1 MLRIARNRPA
11 LRLVLRRLTCSLPT
25 PCLSVRLG
33 GTHWY
38 LYAYTLLL
46 LWMLFLV
53 RSHGVALGHT
63 SSTFVLAYTCPL
75 RYVLDL
81 ITHLRFAVQNG
92 TSLRPLFHLSM
103 N

>member
-1 MLRIARNRPA
+1 MLTHGKESSNLMVGSQTPDLLFTDSVLKCPFRRHP
-11 LRLVLRRLTCSLPT
+11 LVLVCIYVIITFDAF
-25 PCLSVRLG
+25 LG
-33 GTHWY
+33 T
-38 LYAYTLLL
+38 
-46 LWMLFLV
+46 F
-53 RSHGVALGHT
+53 HGVALGHT